1 MVPLGLNSCLLTH
14 TAGCVCCVAQVFE
27 KAGINVSVVYGKMPP
42 EAYRA
47 ATGEGAKSDE
57 FIPFFAAGIS
67 SVMHPWNPKA
77 PTVHF
82 NYRYFET
89 DAPSG
94 QEGAPRAWCVAAV
107 SSVFCSVAVGWGR
120 GCAV

>member
-1 MVPLGLNSCLLTH
+1 MVLLFVPT
-14 TAGCVCCVAQVFE
+14 AQVFE

-47 ATGEGAKSDE
+47 ATGEGAKSDA

-67 SVMHPWNPKA
+67 SVMHPKNPMA

-89 DAPSG
+89 DAPEG
-94 QEGAPRAWCVAAV
+94 TEGAPRGWCAPLL
-107 SSVFCSVAVGWGR
+107 SPGR
-120 GCAV
+120 IETTGGQGDDG